1 VPLVLSLTL
10 AAGVLLIY
18 LSLTPGRKSAERA
31 PSGRSLTDRLEESIR
46 AAGIGISASDFV
58 LLSLGT
64 GAGLAVVGQ
73 LMLGW
78 PIVTAVAF
86 LIGLALPSWYL
97 HQRQESRRSV
107 LQAGLAETVDS
118 LRAAVRAGISIE
130 EGLASLARSGPVA
143 LRPALTELARD
154 MRLSG
159 FEEAVERTQDRLAD
173 AIFDTVAA
181 ALLMSHR
188 VGGRN
193 LSTVLEGLSRSVRQA
208 VQVEREVRAEQAK
221 NVLSAR
227 IIAAL
232 PIFLIL
238 VIRGMNPAYLDV
250 FSTPTGQAILA
261 LCLLSTIVG
270 YAGMLWATRLP
281 GNERVLR

>member
-10 AAGVLLIY
+10 AAGVLLVY
-18 LSLTPGRKSAERA
+18 LSLTSGRTPGEQA
-31 PSGRSLTDRLEESIR
+31 PSRRSWTDRLEEFIR
-46 AAGIGISASDFV
+46 AAGLGISASDFV
-58 LLSLGT
+58 LLSFSA
-64 GAGLAVVGQ
+64 GAALAAVGQ

-97 HQRQESRRSV
+97 RQRQEARRSV
-107 LQAGLAETVDS
+107 LQAALAEAVDS

-159 FEEAVERTQDRLAD
+159 FEEAVQRTQDRLAD
-173 AIFDTVAA
+173 PIFDTVAA

-261 LCLLSTIVG
+261 LCLLSTLVG

>member
-1 VPLVLSLTL
+1 
-10 AAGVLLIY
+10 VLLVY
-18 LSLTPGRKSAERA
+18 LSLTPGRKSGERA

-58 LLSLGT
+58 LLSFGT

-78 PIVTAVAF
+78 PIVTVVAF

-107 LQAGLAETVDS
+107 LQAGLAEAVDS

-159 FEEAVERTQDRLAD
+159 FEEAVQRTQDRLAD
-173 AIFDTVAA
+173 PIFDTVAA

>member
-10 AAGVLLIY
+10 AAGVLLVY
-18 LSLTPGRKSAERA
+18 LSLTPGRKSGERA

-58 LLSLGT
+58 LLSFGT

-78 PIVTAVAF
+78 PIVTIVAF

-97 HQRQESRRSV
+97 HQRQESLRSV

-159 FEEAVERTQDRLAD
+159 FEEAEQRTQDRLAD
-173 AIFDTVAA
+173 PIFDTVAA

-250 FSTPTGQAILA
+250 FSTPTGQGILA

>member
-1 VPLVLSLTL
+1 MPLVLSLTL
-10 AAGVLLIY
+10 AAGVLLVY
-18 LSLTPGRKSAERA
+18 LSLTPGRRSGERA
-31 PSGRSLTDRLEESIR
+31 PSGRSLTDRLEDSIR

-58 LLSLGT
+58 LLSFGT

-78 PIVTAVAF
+78 PIVTVVAF

-159 FEEAVERTQDRLAD
+159 FEEAVARTQDRLAD
-173 AIFDTVAA
+173 PIFDTVAA